1 MARISLFASYQGRR
15 ADKKPQGVSSL
26 PAVTVA
32 TTFVEKIV
40 SFASQTADDE
50 AWEHYS
56 LMYPLLQEFSRF
68 LQHQQQWSEYSAI
81 IARPHRARLGD
92 DLLSMLVYLK
102 CNEHL

>member
-32 TTFVEKIV
+32 TIATTFEEKIV
-40 SFASQTADDE
+40 PIASQTADDE

-56 LMYPLLQEFSRF
+56 LMYTLLQKFSQF
-68 LQHQQQWSEYSAI
+68 LQHQHQWS
-81 IARPHRARLGD
+81 
-92 DLLSMLVYLK
+92 
-102 CNEHL
+102 

>member
-40 SFASQTADDE
+40 SFALQIADNE
-50 AWEHYS
+50 A
-56 LMYPLLQEFSRF
+56 L
-68 LQHQQQWSEYSAI
+68 
-81 IARPHRARLGD
+81 
-92 DLLSMLVYLK
+92 
-102 CNEHL
+102 